1 MQIFLFFAEIPQN
14 GLGFK
19 GAPTLNRA
27 PVNQGAIFSLNVNPP
42 EGFFLPPG
50 AARGWGGLKKSS

>member
-1 MQIFLFFAEIPQN
+1 MQIFLFFAEIPLN

-42 EGFFLPPG
+42 KGFFLPPG
-50 AARGWGGLKKSS
+50 AARGWGWA